1 MKTGI
6 HPEYLE
12 ASVTCACGNTFP
24 VEYNSRGQITSRK
37 LCDRCREKRNTR
49 TTRALPSTRGVPR
62 CIDCTALVGPQWGTV
77 THLDPNGRCP
87 SCSNWYQKRT
97 YIAERERMG
106 YRFVGGMF
114 GVTQNQAGAL
124 APEFGWGIVHDP
136 RP

>member
-1 MKTGI
+1 MEVLTISAPIELLERPIVERPMK
-6 HPEYLE
+6 
-12 ASVTCACGNTFP
+12 VCACGNTFP

-77 THLDPNGRCP
+77 THLDEDGRCP
-87 SCSNWYQKRT
+87 SCSNWYKKRL

-114 GVTQNQAGAL
+114 FL
-124 APEFGWGIVHDP
+124 RPLP
-136 RP
+136 RPRIRHKR

>member
-1 MKTGI
+1 FCAPNPDFDAGERPPSDRGGSTV
-6 HPEYLE
+6 E
-12 ASVTCACGNTFP
+12 ASMSALVELREPMLVERPMKICACGNTFP

-77 THLDPNGRCP
+77 THLDPEGRCP

-106 YRFVGGMF
+106 Y
-114 GVTQNQAGAL
+114 
-124 APEFGWGIVHDP
+124 
-136 RP
+136 

>member
-1 MKTGI
+1 MSALVEVMEPISVERPMK
-6 HPEYLE
+6 
-12 ASVTCACGNTFP
+12 TCACGNTFP

-77 THLDPNGRCP
+77 THLDPDGRCP

-114 GVTQNQAGAL
+114 FL
-124 APEFGWGIVHDP
+124 RPLP
-136 RP
+136 RLRARRKH